1 MVVDVKKEAES
12 LRKQGLTY
20 KQIVSTLDG
29 AVSVD
34 WCKRNLKGTGGGSKE
49 RINPECV
56 NEIVNLGERPQGLLL
71 YEANGIIKKY
81 YPDANDYKLRY
92 IREKA
97 KSTSK
102 NCIIHNGW
110 IDYMKPNES
119 HKAINAFALHLMDQV
134 DSMVEDYMFS
144 YPNAN
149 KWSVRY
155 EMLKLAFDQAI
166 SKESLNSRAY
176 YNELLAENM
185 ETRYK

>member
-1 MVVDVKKEAES
+1 MELKQKASD

-20 KQIVSTLDG
+20 KQIVSALDG

-34 WCKRNLKGTGGGSKE
+34 QCKRWLKGTKGSSKE
-49 RINPECV
+49 RIIPECV
-56 NEIVNLGERPQGLLL
+56 NEIVALGERPQGVLL
-71 YEANGIIKKY
+71 YEANGVIKKY

-97 KSTSK
+97 KSVSK
-102 NCIIHNGW
+102 NCIIHSGW

-134 DSMVEDYMFS
+134 DSMVDDYMFS

-155 EMLKLAFDQAI
+155 EMLKLAFDKAI
-166 SKESLNSRAY
+166 SPEGLKSRVNT
-176 YNELLAENM
+176 NEVLAERM
-185 ETRYK
+185 ETRYE